1 MDDFN
6 CLQELG
12 KYSKDKD
19 NGFKDKVTKY
29 FWQLIVKSGT
39 KNTELLE
46 HCSQMF
52 RDMVKYQSIEN
63 KAEILKD
70 LLTALKDPTIKSTIP
85 SIKLLK
91 GLIKD

>member
-6 CLQELG
+6 CLSELG

-19 NGFKDKVTKY
+19 FGFKDKVTNY
-29 FWQLIVKSGT
+29 FWDIIVKSGS
-39 KNTELLE
+39 KNTELLDN
-46 HCSQMF
+46 CSQMY
-52 RDMVKYQSIEN
+52 RDMVKYSSIEF
-63 KAEILKD
+63 KFEILKK
-70 LLTALKDPTIKSTIP
+70 LLAAIKDPQIKTTIP